1 MKNAILCALCVAL
14 AAGCATKEQ
23 PAPIIGTWKLLQ
35 GMTIQGKDT
44 TVTDYTR
51 GQEMIKI
58 ISPTHFAFLRH
69 DLVHGKDSSSA
80 VFVAGG
86 GSVRMAAHTYTEV
99 LQYCNFREWEGGTF
113 EMEYVIKGDTLIT
126 TGIEKVEAAGINHL
140 NVETFVRVK

>member
-1 MKNAILCALCVAL
+1 MKNAILCALCTAL

-23 PAPIIGTWKLLQ
+23 PAPITGTWKLLT

-44 TVTDYTR
+44 TITDYTT

-69 DLVHGKDSSSA
+69 DLNHGKDSSA

-86 GSVRMAAHTYTEV
+86 GAVRIGDHTYTEQ
-99 LQYCNFREWEGGTF
+99 LHYCNFREWEGGTF
-113 EMEYVIKGDTLIT
+113 DMEYTIKGDTLVT